1 MCPLTDLWVI
11 WRQLYNPASAHNKGT
26 LYLLWNVMK
35 RTAVTTDVS
44 KNVHAAEDLL
54 QIVTDSHV
62 IAAAAT
68 VQKIPSASSV
78 TLPDEGIPHLARTC
92 LDRFLR
98 PIFFRRDN
106 LSEDGVHT
114 YACKMMLLGL
124 LWYAFKDSIHDGD
137 GSAVMSFW
145 KALTVIF
152 QLTGHRK

>member
-1 MCPLTDLWVI
+1 M
-11 WRQLYNPASAHNKGT
+11 R
-26 LYLLWNVMK
+26 

-54 QIVTDSHV
+54 QIVTEGHV

-68 VQKIPSASSV
+68 AQNVSSASSV
-78 TLPDEGIPHLARTC
+78 TLPDEGIAHLAKTC
-92 LDRFLR
+92 RDRFLR

-106 LSEDGVHT
+106 LPADGVHT
-114 YACKMMLLGL
+114 YACEVMLLGL
-124 LWYAFKDSIHDGD
+124 LLYAFKDAIHEGD

-145 KALTVIF
+145 KVLTVIF